1 MVITM
6 EAVGIICEYN
16 PLHNGHIYHIEQVK
30 KLFPGHTI
38 ILVLNGYF
46 LERGEVSIL
55 SKENKTKLALIYGV
69 DLVVELPFIFGSQSA
84 DIFADAA
91 IKILGYLG
99 CSHLVFGSESNDIE
113 ALLRVADIQNQ
124 PEYNEKVKELLKTG
138 INYPTAL
145 SKALNIKVDVFNP
158 NDLLGISYIKAI
170 KNNNLNI
177 KPITIKRTS
186 SYHDLE
192 EESNIISAS
201 NIRNKIKHKEDI
213 SKYIPRK
220 TNKLIEIISLEHLF
234 PYIKYK
240 ILTDMDLSKYL
251 TVDEGIENRL
261 KEKIIDSHN
270 LEELIQ
276 NIKTKRY
283 TYNKISRM
291 LVHILIGLPKEINKL
306 ANIEYIKILGFN
318 KKGREYLHNL
328 KDDLEISLIPIP
340 NSLQY
345 KYELIASIVYSLISK
360 NKILA
365 YEKSNKP
372 IFFE

>member
-1 MVITM
+1 M

-16 PLHNGHIYHIEQVK
+16 PLHNGHIYHIKQVK
-30 KLFPGHTI
+30 KLFPGKAI

-69 DLVVELPFIFGSQSA
+69 DLVVELPFIFGTQSA

-91 IKILGYLG
+91 IKILGYLN
-99 CSHLVFGSESNDIE
+99 CSYLVFGSESNNIE
-113 ALLRVADIQNQ
+113 ILEKVALTQDT

-145 SKALNIKVDVFNP
+145 AKALDIKEDIFNP

-170 KNNNLNI
+170 KKNKLDI
-177 KPITIKRTS
+177 KPVTIKRTS
-186 SYHDLE
+186 DYHSTN

-201 NIRNKIKHKEDI
+201 NIRNKLKNNIDI
-213 SKYIPRK
+213 TNYVPRK
-220 TNKLIEIISLEHLF
+220 TIKLIENISLEDLF
-234 PYIKYK
+234 PFIKYK
-240 ILTDMDLSKYL
+240 ILTDTDLSRYL

-261 KEKIIDSHN
+261 KEKITDAKS
-270 LEELIQ
+270 LEEFIMS
-276 NIKTKRY
+276 IKTKRY
-283 TYNKISRM
+283 TYNKITRM
-291 LVHILIGLPKEINKL
+291 LIHILTSLPKEINKL
-306 ANIEYIKILGFN
+306 ASIEYIKILGFN
-318 KKGREYLHNL
+318 KKGRSYLHDL
-328 KDDLEISLIPIP
+328 KEDIELSLIPIP

-345 KYELIASIVYSLISK
+345 KYELIAAQIYSLISK
-360 NKILA
+360 NKILIF
-365 YEKSNKP
+365 EKSNKP

>member
-1 MVITM
+1 M

-30 KLFPGHTI
+30 KRFPGKAI

-84 DIFADAA
+84 DIFANAA

-99 CSHLVFGSESNDIE
+99 CSYLVFGSESNNIE
-113 ALLRVADIQNQ
+113 TLKKVAKIQDT
-124 PEYNEKVKELLKTG
+124 PLYNEKVQKLLATG

-145 SKALNIKVDVFNP
+145 AKALEIDADIFNP

-170 KNNNLNI
+170 NNNKLNI
-177 KPITIKRTS
+177 TPVTIKRTS
-186 SYHDLE
+186 TYRSKTE
-192 EESNIISAS
+192 NSNIISAS
-201 NIRNKIKHKEDI
+201 NIRNKLKQEESIINYVPKK
-213 SKYIPRK
+213 SL
-220 TNKLIEIISLEHLF
+220 KLIENISLENLF
-234 PYIKYK
+234 SFIKYK
-240 ILTDMDLSKYL
+240 ILTEPNLNKYL

-261 KEKIIDSHN
+261 KEKITDSKN
-270 LEELIQ
+270 IEEFIL

-283 TYNKISRM
+283 TYNKITRM
-291 LVHILIGLPKEINKL
+291 LIHILVGLPKEINKI

-318 KKGREYLHNL
+318 KKGRTYLHEL
-328 KDDLEISLIPIP
+328 KEDLEISLIPIP

-345 KYELIASIVYSLISK
+345 KYELIAAQIYSLISK
-360 NKILA
+360 NNIIT

>member
-1 MVITM
+1 M

-16 PLHNGHIYHIEQVK
+16 PLHNGHIYHIEETK
-30 KLFPGHTI
+30 KLFPGKTI

-55 SKENKTKLALIYGV
+55 SKENKTRLALIYGV

-99 CSHLVFGSESNDIE
+99 CSYLVFGSESNNIE
-113 ALLRVADIQNQ
+113 ALEKVATIQDT
-124 PEYNEKVKELLKTG
+124 PEYNEKVQELLATG

-145 SKALNIKVDVFNP
+145 ARALEIDVDVFNP

-170 KNNNLNI
+170 KKNKL
-177 KPITIKRTS
+177 KMKAITIKRTS
-186 SYHDLE
+186 DYHSLE

-201 NIRNKIKHKEDI
+201 NIRHKLKKKESI
-213 SKYIPRK
+213 SSYVPRK
-220 TNKLIEIISLEHLF
+220 AIKLIENISLEDLF

-240 ILTDMDLSKYL
+240 ILTDMDLSRYL

-261 KEKIIDSHN
+261 KEKIMESN
-270 LEELIQ
+270 SVEELIQ
-276 NIKTKRY
+276 NTKTKRY
-283 TYNKISRM
+283 TYNKINRM
-291 LVHILIGLPKEINKL
+291 IVHILTSLPKEINKL
-306 ANIEYIKILGFN
+306 ASIEYIKILGFN

-328 KDDLEISLIPIP
+328 KEDLEISLIPIP

-345 KYELIASIVYSLISK
+345 KYELIAAQVYSLISK
-360 NKILA
+360 NKILIF
-365 YEKSNKP
+365 EKSNKP

>member
-1 MVITM
+1 M

-16 PLHNGHIYHIEQVK
+16 PLHNGHIYHIEETK
-30 KLFPGHTI
+30 RKFPGKTI

-69 DLVVELPFIFGSQSA
+69 DLIVELPFIFGSQSA
-84 DIFADAA
+84 DIFAEAA

-99 CSHLVFGSESNDIE
+99 CSYLVFGSESNNIE
-113 ALLRVADIQNQ
+113 ALEKVATIQNTQ
-124 PEYNEKVKELLKTG
+124 EYNKKVQELLATG

-145 SKALNIKVDVFNP
+145 AKALEIDVNVFNP
-158 NDLLGISYIKAI
+158 NDLLGISYLKAI
-170 KNNNLNI
+170 KRNNLNI

-186 SYHDLE
+186 DYHSIE

-201 NIRNKIKHKEDI
+201 NIRNKLKKKESI
-213 SKYIPRK
+213 TNYVPRK
-220 TNKLIEIISLEHLF
+220 TIKLIENISLEDLF
-234 PYIKYK
+234 PFMKYK
-240 ILTDMDLSKYL
+240 ILTDMDLSRYL

-261 KEKIIDSHN
+261 KEKIIEANN
-270 LEELIQ
+270 LDDFILSV
-276 NIKTKRY
+276 KTKRY
-283 TYNKISRM
+283 TYNKITRM
-291 LVHILIGLPKEINKL
+291 LVHILTSLPKDINKL
-306 ANIEYIKILGFN
+306 ASIEYIKILGFN

-328 KDDLEISLIPIP
+328 KEDLEISLIPIP

-345 KYELIASIVYSLISK
+345 KYELIAAQVYSLISK
-360 NKILA
+360 NKILI

>member
-1 MVITM
+1 M

-16 PLHNGHIYHIEQVK
+16 PLHNGHIYHIEKTK
-30 KLFPGHTI
+30 KLFPGKAI

-69 DLVVELPFIFGSQSA
+69 DLVVELPFIFGTQSA

-99 CSHLVFGSESNDIE
+99 CSYIVFGSESNNIE
-113 ALLRVADIQNQ
+113 ALEKVATIQDT
-124 PEYNEKVKELLKTG
+124 PEYNEKVQELLATG

-145 SKALNIKVDVFNP
+145 AKALEIDVDVFNP

-170 KNNNLNI
+170 KKNKLNM

-186 SYHDLE
+186 DYHNIE
-192 EESNIISAS
+192 EEANIISAS
-201 NIRNKIKHKEDI
+201 NIRHKLKQKESI
-213 SKYIPRK
+213 TNYVPRK
-220 TNKLIEIISLEHLF
+220 TLKCIENISLEDLF
-234 PYIKYK
+234 PFIKYK
-240 ILTDMDLSKYL
+240 ILTDMDLSRYL

-261 KEKIIDSHN
+261 KEKIMESN
-270 LEELIQ
+270 SVEELIQ
-276 NIKTKRY
+276 NTKTKRY

-291 LVHILIGLPKEINKL
+291 LVHILISLPKEINKL
-306 ANIEYIKILGFN
+306 ASIEYIKILGFN

-328 KDDLEISLIPIP
+328 KEDLEISLIPIP

-345 KYELIASIVYSLISK
+345 KYELIAAQVYSLISK
-360 NKILA
+360 NKILV

>member
-1 MVITM
+1 MD
-6 EAVGIICEYN
+6 AVGIICEYN
-16 PLHNGHIYHIEQVK
+16 PLHNGHIHHIKETK
-30 KLFPGHTI
+30 KLFPGKPI

-46 LERGEVSIL
+46 LERGEVSVL

-69 DLVVELPFIFGSQSA
+69 DLVVELPFIFGTQSA

-99 CSHLVFGSESNDIE
+99 CSYLVFGSESNDIE
-113 ALLRVADIQNQ
+113 TLKKVATIQDS
-124 PEYNEKVKELLKTG
+124 PEYNKKVQELLTTG

-145 SKALNIKVDVFNP
+145 AKALEIDTDIFNP

-170 KNNNLNI
+170 KKNKLEI

-186 SYHDLE
+186 DYHSTT
-192 EESNIISAS
+192 EESDMISAS
-201 NIRNKIKHKEDI
+201 NIRNKLKNKEDI
-213 SKYIPRK
+213 TNYVPRK
-220 TNKLIEIISLEHLF
+220 TVKLIENLSLEDLF

-240 ILTDMDLSKYL
+240 IVTDLDLSRYL

-261 KEKIIDSHN
+261 KEKIIDAKTV
-270 LEELIQ
+270 EELIM
-276 NIKTKRY
+276 NTKTKRY
-283 TYNKISRM
+283 TYNKITRM

-306 ANIEYIKILGFN
+306 ASIEYIKILGFN

-328 KDDLEISLIPIP
+328 KEDLEISLIPIP

-345 KYELIASIVYSLISK
+345 KYELIASEVYSLISK

>member
-1 MVITM
+1 M

-16 PLHNGHIYHIEQVK
+16 PLHNGHIYHIEQTK
-30 KLFPGHTI
+30 KLFPGKAI
-38 ILVLNGYF
+38 VLVLNGYF

-99 CSHLVFGSESNDIE
+99 VTSIVFGSETNDIKTLE
-113 ALLRVADIQNQ
+113 KVALIQ
-124 PEYNEKVKELLKTG
+124 EDDKYNEQVKELLASG

-145 SKALNIKVDVFNP
+145 AKALNILENVFNP

-170 KNNNLNI
+170 YKNKLNI
-177 KPITIKRTS
+177 KPISIKRTN

-192 EESNIISAS
+192 DNSHIISAS
-201 NIRNKIKHKEDI
+201 NIRNRLKNNEDI
-213 SKYIPRK
+213 SNYVPRK
-220 TNKLIEIISLEHLF
+220 TLKLIEDISLDDLF
-234 PYIKYK
+234 LFIKYK
-240 ILTDMDLSKYL
+240 ILTDNELNKYL

-261 KEKIIDSHN
+261 KEKI
-270 LEELIQ
+270 LEAKSLNEFILS
-276 NIKTKRY
+276 IKTKRY

-306 ANIEYIKILGFN
+306 ASIEYIKILGFN
-318 KKGREYLHNL
+318 KRGREYLHNL
-328 KDDLEISLIPIP
+328 KEDLEISLIPIP
-340 NSLQY
+340 NTFQY
-345 KYELIASIVYSLISK
+345 KYELIASLIYSLISK
-360 NKILA
+360 NNILS

>member
-1 MVITM
+1 M

-16 PLHNGHIYHIEQVK
+16 PLHNGHIHHIEQVK
-30 KLFPGHTI
+30 KKFPGKVI

-69 DLVVELPFIFGSQSA
+69 DLIVELPFIFGTQSA

-91 IKILGYLG
+91 IKILGILG
-99 CSHLVFGSESNDIE
+99 CSYLVFGSESNNVEILE
-113 ALLRVADIQNQ
+113 KVALIQDTR
-124 PEYNEKVKELLKTG
+124 EYNEKVRELLATG

-145 SKALNIKVDVFNP
+145 AKALDIEVDIFNP

-170 KNNNLNI
+170 HKNKLNI
-177 KPITIKRTS
+177 KAITIKRTS
-186 SYHDLE
+186 DYHSTT
-192 EESNIISAS
+192 EESHIISAS
-201 NIRNKIKHKEDI
+201 NIRNKLKQKEDI
-213 SKYIPRK
+213 SNYVPRK
-220 TNKLIEIISLEHLF
+220 TLKLIENISLENLF
-234 PYIKYK
+234 PFIKYK
-240 ILTDMDLSKYL
+240 ILTDFDLSKYL

-261 KEKIIDSHN
+261 KEKIIEAKN
-270 LEELIQ
+270 LEELILS
-276 NIKTKRY
+276 IKTKRY
-283 TYNKISRM
+283 TYNKITRM

-306 ANIEYIKILGFN
+306 ASIEYIKILGFN
-318 KKGREYLHNL
+318 KKGRAYLHDL
-328 KDDLEISLIPIP
+328 KDDLEISFVPIP

-345 KYELIASIVYSLISK
+345 KYELIAAQVYSLISK

-372 IFFE
+372 VFFE

>member
-1 MVITM
+1 M

-30 KLFPGHTI
+30 KLFPGKAI

-46 LERGEVSIL
+46 LERGEISIL
-55 SKENKTKLALIYGV
+55 SKENKAKLALIYGV
-69 DLVVELPFIFGSQSA
+69 DLVVELPFIFGTQSA

-99 CSHLVFGSESNDIE
+99 CNYLVFGSERNNVEI
-113 ALLRVADIQNQ
+113 LKKVADIQEQ
-124 PEYNEKVKELLKTG
+124 KEYNEKVKELLATG

-145 SKALNIKVDVFNP
+145 AKALNIEEDIFNP

-170 KNNNLNI
+170 QKNKLNI
-177 KPITIKRTS
+177 TPVTIKRTS
-186 SYHDLE
+186 TYHSKTE
-192 EESNIISAS
+192 NTNIISAS
-201 NIRNKIKHKEDI
+201 NIRNKLKQKENI
-213 SKYIPRK
+213 TNFVPRK
-220 TNKLIEIISLEHLF
+220 TLKLIENISLENLF

-240 ILTDMDLSKYL
+240 ILTDLDLSRYL

-261 KEKIIDSHN
+261 KEKIIDSN
-270 LEELIQ
+270 TLEELILS
-276 NIKTKRY
+276 IKTKRY
-283 TYNKISRM
+283 TYNKITRM
-291 LVHILIGLPKEINKL
+291 LIHILIGLPKEINKL

-328 KDDLEISLIPIP
+328 KEDLEISLVPIP

-345 KYELIASIVYSLISK
+345 KYELIASQVYSLVSK

>member
-1 MVITM
+1 M

-16 PLHNGHIYHIEQVK
+16 PLHNGHIHHIEETK
-30 KLFPGHTI
+30 KLFPGKTI

-46 LERGEVSIL
+46 LERGEISIL

-69 DLVVELPFIFGSQSA
+69 DLVVELPFIFSTQSA

-91 IKILGYLG
+91 IKILGFLG
-99 CSHLVFGSESNDIE
+99 CSYVVFGSESNDIE
-113 ALLRVADIQNQ
+113 TLTKVATIQDS
-124 PEYNEKVKELLKTG
+124 PEYNKKVQELLATG
-138 INYPTAL
+138 LNYPTAL
-145 SKALNIKVDVFNP
+145 AKALKIDTDIFNP

-170 KNNNLNI
+170 KKNKLEI
-177 KPITIKRTS
+177 KPVTIKRTS
-186 SYHDLE
+186 SYHNLE
-192 EESNIISAS
+192 EESNTISAS
-201 NIRNKIKHKEDI
+201 NIRNKLKHHEDI
-213 SKYIPRK
+213 SNYVPRK
-220 TNKLIEIISLEHLF
+220 TLKLIENLTLEDLF

-240 ILTDMDLSKYL
+240 ILTDHDLSKYL

-261 KEKIIDSHN
+261 KEKIIDAKN
-270 LEELIQ
+270 IEDFIMR
-276 NIKTKRY
+276 IKTKRY
-283 TYNKISRM
+283 TYNKITRM

-306 ANIEYIKILGFN
+306 ASIEYIKILGFN

-328 KDDLEISLIPIP
+328 KEDLEISLIPIP

-345 KYELIASIVYSLISK
+345 KYELIASEVYSLISK
-360 NKILA
+360 NKILV

>member
-1 MVITM
+1 M

-30 KLFPGHTI
+30 KLFPGKAI

-46 LERGEVSIL
+46 LERGEISIL
-55 SKENKTKLALIYGV
+55 SKENKAKLALIYGV
-69 DLVVELPFIFGSQSA
+69 DLVVELPFIFGTQSA

-99 CSHLVFGSESNDIE
+99 CNYLVFGSERNNVEI
-113 ALLRVADIQNQ
+113 LKKVANIQEQ
-124 PEYNEKVKELLKTG
+124 KEYNEKVKELLATG

-145 SKALNIKVDVFNP
+145 AKALNIEEDIFNP

-170 KNNNLNI
+170 QKNKLNI
-177 KPITIKRTS
+177 TPVTIKRTS
-186 SYHDLE
+186 TYHSKTE
-192 EESNIISAS
+192 NTNIISAS
-201 NIRNKIKHKEDI
+201 NIRNKLKQKENI
-213 SKYIPRK
+213 TNFVPRK
-220 TNKLIEIISLEHLF
+220 TLKLIENISLENLF

-240 ILTDMDLSKYL
+240 ILTDLDLSRYL

-261 KEKIIDSHN
+261 KEKIIDSN
-270 LEELIQ
+270 TLEELILS
-276 NIKTKRY
+276 IKTKRY
-283 TYNKISRM
+283 TYNKITRM
-291 LVHILIGLPKEINKL
+291 LIHILIGLPKEINKL

-328 KDDLEISLIPIP
+328 KEDLEISLVPIP

-345 KYELIASIVYSLISK
+345 KYELIASQVYSLVSK

>member
-1 MVITM
+1 M

-30 KLFPGHTI
+30 KLFPGKAI

-46 LERGEVSIL
+46 LERGEISIL
-55 SKENKTKLALIYGV
+55 SKENKAKLALIYGV
-69 DLVVELPFIFGSQSA
+69 DLVVELPFIFGTQSA

-99 CSHLVFGSESNDIE
+99 CNYLVFGSERNNVEI
-113 ALLRVADIQNQ
+113 LKKVADIQEQ
-124 PEYNEKVKELLKTG
+124 KEYNEKVKELLATG

-145 SKALNIKVDVFNP
+145 AKALNIEEDIFNP

-170 KNNNLNI
+170 QKNKLNI
-177 KPITIKRTS
+177 TPVTIKRTS
-186 SYHDLE
+186 TYHSKTE
-192 EESNIISAS
+192 NTNIISAS
-201 NIRNKIKHKEDI
+201 NIRNKLKQKENI
-213 SKYIPRK
+213 TNFVPRK
-220 TNKLIEIISLEHLF
+220 TLKLIENISLENLF

-240 ILTDMDLSKYL
+240 ILTDLDLSRYL

-261 KEKIIDSHN
+261 KEKIIDSN
-270 LEELIQ
+270 TLEELILS
-276 NIKTKRY
+276 IKTKRY
-283 TYNKISRM
+283 TYNKITRM
-291 LVHILIGLPKEINKL
+291 LIHILIGLPKEINKL

-328 KDDLEISLIPIP
+328 KEDLEISLAPIP

-345 KYELIASIVYSLISK
+345 KYELIASQVYSLVSK

>member
-1 MVITM
+1 MK
-6 EAVGIICEYN
+6 AVGIICEYN
-16 PLHNGHIYHIEQVK
+16 PIHNGHIYHIEQVK
-30 KLFPGHTI
+30 KLFPSYTL

-46 LERGEVSIL
+46 LERGEISIL
-55 SKENKTKLALIYGV
+55 SKENKTKLSLIYGV
-69 DLVVELPFIFGSQSA
+69 DLVVELPFIFGTQSA

-99 CSHLVFGSESNDIE
+99 CSYLVFGSESNNIDI
-113 ALLRVADIQNQ
+113 LKKVASIQNSDD
-124 PEYNEKVKELLKTG
+124 YNKKVKELLNEG

-145 SKALNIKVDVFNP
+145 AKALDIKENIFNP

-170 KNNNLNI
+170 NKNKLNI
-177 KPITIKRTS
+177 KPITIKRTN
-186 SYHDLE
+186 SYHDLD
-192 EESNIISAS
+192 SNANIISAS
-201 NIRNKIKHKEDI
+201 NIRNKLKNQENIAN
-213 SKYIPRK
+213 YVPRK
-220 TNKLIEIISLEHLF
+220 SLKLIENISLNDLF
-234 PYIKYK
+234 SFIKYK
-240 ILTDMDLSKYL
+240 ILTDNNLNKYL

-261 KEKIIDSHN
+261 KEKIMDAKTLDDFI
-270 LEELIQ
+270 L

-283 TYNKISRM
+283 TYNKITRM

-306 ANIEYIKILGFN
+306 ANIEYIKILGLN

-328 KDDLEISLIPIP
+328 KDDLEISLVPIP

-345 KYELIASIVYSLISK
+345 KYELIASEVYSLISK
-360 NKILA
+360 NKIIP

>member
-1 MVITM
+1 M

-30 KLFPGHTI
+30 KLFPGKAI

-46 LERGEVSIL
+46 LERGEISIL
-55 SKENKTKLALIYGV
+55 SKENKAKLALIYGV
-69 DLVVELPFIFGSQSA
+69 DLVVELPFIFGTQSA

-91 IKILGYLG
+91 IKISGYLG
-99 CSHLVFGSESNDIE
+99 CNYLVFGSERNNVEI
-113 ALLRVADIQNQ
+113 LKKVADIQEQ
-124 PEYNEKVKELLKTG
+124 KEYNEKVKELLATG

-145 SKALNIKVDVFNP
+145 AKALNIEEDIFNP

-170 KNNNLNI
+170 QKNKLNI
-177 KPITIKRTS
+177 TPVTIKRTS
-186 SYHDLE
+186 TYHSKTE
-192 EESNIISAS
+192 NTNIISAS
-201 NIRNKIKHKEDI
+201 NIRNKLKQKENI
-213 SKYIPRK
+213 TNFVPRK
-220 TNKLIEIISLEHLF
+220 TLKLIENISLENLF

-240 ILTDMDLSKYL
+240 ILTDLDLSRYL

-261 KEKIIDSHN
+261 KEKIIDSN
-270 LEELIQ
+270 TLEELILS
-276 NIKTKRY
+276 IKTKRY
-283 TYNKISRM
+283 TYNKITRM
-291 LVHILIGLPKEINKL
+291 LIHILIGLPKEINKL

-328 KDDLEISLIPIP
+328 KEDLEISLVPIP

-345 KYELIASIVYSLISK
+345 KYELIASQVYSLVSK

>member
-1 MVITM
+1 M

-30 KLFPGHTI
+30 KLFPGKAI

-46 LERGEVSIL
+46 LERGEISIL
-55 SKENKTKLALIYGV
+55 SKENKAKLALIYGV
-69 DLVVELPFIFGSQSA
+69 DLVVELPFIFGTQSA

-99 CSHLVFGSESNDIE
+99 CNYLVFGSERNNVEI
-113 ALLRVADIQNQ
+113 LKKVADIQEQ
-124 PEYNEKVKELLKTG
+124 KEYNEKVKELLATG

-145 SKALNIKVDVFNP
+145 AKALNIEEDIFNP

-170 KNNNLNI
+170 QKNKLNI
-177 KPITIKRTS
+177 TPVTIKRTS
-186 SYHDLE
+186 TYHSKTE
-192 EESNIISAS
+192 NTNIISAS
-201 NIRNKIKHKEDI
+201 NIRNKLKQKENI
-213 SKYIPRK
+213 TNFVPRK
-220 TNKLIEIISLEHLF
+220 TLKLIENISLENLF

-240 ILTDMDLSKYL
+240 ILTDLDLSRYL

-261 KEKIIDSHN
+261 KEKIIDSN
-270 LEELIQ
+270 TLEELILS
-276 NIKTKRY
+276 IKTKRY
-283 TYNKISRM
+283 TYNKITRM
-291 LVHILIGLPKEINKL
+291 LIHILIGLPKEINKL

-328 KDDLEISLIPIP
+328 KEDLEIFLVPIP

-345 KYELIASIVYSLISK
+345 KYELIASQVYSLVSK

>member
-1 MVITM
+1 MMMVDILEAQTIMEENTM
-6 EAVGIICEYN
+6 INDETK
-16 PLHNGHIYHIEQVK
+16 K
-30 KLFPGHTI
+30 KLDMMGMHA
-38 ILVLNGYF
+38 LV
-46 LERGEVSIL
+46 
-55 SKENKTKLALIYGV
+55 
-69 DLVVELPFIFGSQSA
+69 
-84 DIFADAA
+84 
-91 IKILGYLG
+91 
-99 CSHLVFGSESNDIE
+99 E
-113 ALLRVADIQNQ
+113 ALEVQEKESLYKSMTFDERLNASVDHAYQIK
-124 PEYNEKVKELLKTG
+124 YNEKVKELLATG

-145 SKALNIKVDVFNP
+145 SKALDIDVNVFNP

-170 KNNNLNI
+170 NKNKLKI
-177 KPITIKRTS
+177 KPVTIKRTS
-186 SYHDLE
+186 DYHSLE

-201 NIRNKIKHKEDI
+201 NIRNKLKQKESI
-213 SKYIPRK
+213 TNYVPRK
-220 TNKLIEIISLEHLF
+220 TIKLIENISLEDLF
-234 PYIKYK
+234 PFIKYK

-261 KEKIIDSHN
+261 KEKIIDAKN
-270 LEELIQ
+270 LEEFIM

-306 ANIEYIKILGFN
+306 ASLEYIKILGFN

-328 KDDLEISLIPIP
+328 KEDLEISLIPIP

-345 KYELIASIVYSLISK
+345 KYEQIAAQVYSLISK
-360 NKILA
+360 NKILI

>member
-1 MVITM
+1 M

-30 KLFPGHTI
+30 KLLPGKAI

-46 LERGEVSIL
+46 LERGEISIL

-69 DLVVELPFIFGSQSA
+69 DLVVELPFIFGTQSA

-99 CSHLVFGSESNDIE
+99 CSYLVFGSESNNIDI
-113 ALLRVADIQNQ
+113 LKKVASIQNSDD
-124 PEYNEKVKELLKTG
+124 YNKKVKELLNEG

-145 SKALNIKVDVFNP
+145 AKALYIKENIFNP

-170 KNNNLNI
+170 NKNKLNI
-177 KPITIKRTS
+177 KPITIKRTN
-186 SYHDLE
+186 SYHDLN
-192 EESNIISAS
+192 SNANIISAS
-201 NIRNKIKHKEDI
+201 NIRNKLKNQENIAN
-213 SKYIPRK
+213 YVPRK
-220 TNKLIEIISLEHLF
+220 SLKLIEHISLNDLF
-234 PYIKYK
+234 PFIKYQ
-240 ILTDMDLSKYL
+240 ILTDNNLNKYL

-261 KEKIIDSHN
+261 KEKIIDATTLDEFITS
-270 LEELIQ
+270 
-276 NIKTKRY
+276 IKTKRY
-283 TYNKISRM
+283 TYNKITRM

-328 KDDLEISLIPIP
+328 KEELEISLIPIP

-345 KYELIASIVYSLISK
+345 KYELIASEVYSLISK
-360 NKILA
+360 NKILL